1 MLCAVLGRTLKGLD
15 GSFLDKEHRLQYRK
29 VAEARARRAVSCPHQ
44 RVRDEVVAQ
53 FEEVGDVM
61 VLLGMWESVH
71 KPSVCVTRARTLLG
85 QRPHLKTPMVKD
97 ILTAWEIEMA
107 VVGTEKAVRISGEQ
121 VRKIIGER
129 RDSRKNRG
137 SAMGIS
143 VPTRGLENGANQS
156 GARRSSQDDVEC
168 YEVGPKGS
176 SESGEV
182 CVFPDA
188 GAAEVGDISRNVPG
202 SEEDQWTADGAFFPP
217 RSSDEISRH
226 GVLTCGYR
234 AVNTTHANGGPEPSG
249 TEVRGCFSE
258 STGGQAADADE
269 SRTVELPVSRKG
281 PKMPTLSFTKE
292 DILILTGEEEAVWVP
307 IAEPYYGP
315 ASGAICIR
323 EDGHIRKVRPA
334 RTACTAPLC
343 PITPNRIDLEACM
356 GLPIPPTEK
365 EREVLGMLQGRAIRR
380 KLLKNLP
387 MERKVSRKF
396 SHEDIKCMR
405 EWGVIEQRRN
415 VDMVHPAFKV
425 PKGKGSR
432 LIVDCG
438 ELNQRLP
445 KPGDMGL
452 PKLHEVLDGLL
463 ENEIVAQ

>member
-1 MLCAVLGRTLKGLD
+1 MNALCRPGQDVKRPGRQLP
-15 GSFLDKEHRLQYRK
+15 RQ
-29 VAEARARRAVSCPHQ
+29 RAPAPVQKSSRSTCTSSSQLSPPTSTRRGGGAVS
-44 RVRDEVVAQ
+44 
-53 FEEVGDVM
+53 GD
-61 VLLGMWESVH
+61 VH
-71 KPSVCVTRARTLLG
+71 KPSVCVTRAPDTVGPKASPEDPNGEGHPNSVGDRNGGGGNREGSSDKRRTG
-85 QRPHLKTPMVKD
+85 PEDNR
-97 ILTAWEIEMA
+97 
-107 VVGTEKAVRISGEQ
+107 
-121 VRKIIGER
+121 GER